1 MPTPAAVLFDLDNTA
16 YAYDPAHRGGL
27 HAAFDV
33 AKGIHARLATFDSFV
48 AEYDA
53 ARREVKPHVAHRAAE
68 HCRFLYFKRLI
79 ERLTGRTQSAPT
91 VALHDAYWAGY
102 HAAMRRDDGCAEVL
116 ASLRD
121 HGVPTAFVTNF
132 TTERQFRKLQTLG
145 LADAV
150 DLIVTSEEAG
160 AEKPDPAIVVLAMH
174 RMNVVASPAV
184 VLVGDSVTDDGGVA
198 AATGISFVW
207 MRRGGSDK
215 PNSAVAIADDWAGI
229 GRLLG

>member
-1 MPTPAAVLFDLDNTA
+1 MPTPAAVLFDLDNTV
-16 YAYDPAHRGGL
+16 YGYDPAHQGGL
-27 HAAFDV
+27 RAAFAV
-33 AKGIHARLATFDSFV
+33 ASPLHARLATFESFV

-68 HCRFLYFKRLI
+68 HCRFLYFKRLV
-79 ERLTGRTQSAPT
+79 ERLMGRTQSAPT

-102 HAAMRRDDGCAEVL
+102 HAAMDRDDGCAEVL
-116 ASLRD
+116 SSLRTR
-121 HGVPTAFVTNF
+121 GIPTAFVTNF
-132 TTERQFRKLQTLG
+132 TTERQFRKLETLG

-160 AEKPDPAIVVLAMH
+160 AEKPDPAIVTLALQ
-174 RMNVVASPAV
+174 RLNVVASPAV
-184 VLVGDSVTDDGGVA
+184 ILVGDSVTDDGGVA

-215 PNSAVAIADDWAGI
+215 PNSAVAVADDWAGV
-229 GRLLG
+229 GRAWA